1 MIAWILVGGR
11 LVDAPLLRALPRPG
25 VVVAA
30 DGGARHAALLGMQGA
45 GMQGLGV
52 QGPGLRVDVWVGD
65 FDSSAG
71 VFVDAPREVHPAAKD
86 ETDAELAIRVARER
100 GATELVLL
108 GAFGGRFDHA
118 LALALLAVRLT
129 ERDGQRVTLTS
140 GDEWGWPLTPT
151 SPLSL
156 DVPPGATLSVLA
168 LSDLRGLSLGGVRWP
183 LVNADIPLGS
193 GWTVSNEVQGG
204 PVTASLRGG
213 RALVTV
219 LPTLPD

>member
-1 MIAWILVGGR
+1 MLVGGR
-11 LVDAPLLRALPRPG
+11 LVDSPLLAALPRPA

-30 DGGARHAALLGMQGA
+30 DGGARHAALLD
-45 GMQGLGV
+45 V
-52 QGPGLRVDVWVGD
+52 RVDVWVGD

-108 GAFGGRFDHA
+108 GAFGGRFDHT

-129 ERDGQRVTLTS
+129 EREGLRVTLSS
-140 GDEWGWPLTPT
+140 GDEWGWPLTPA

-156 DVPPGATLSVLA
+156 EVPRGATLSVLA
-168 LSDLRGLSLGGVRWP
+168 VTDLRGLSLDGVRWP
-183 LVNADIPLGS
+183 LTDATIPLGS
-193 GWTVSNEVQGG
+193 GWTVSNETPGG
-204 PVTASLRGG
+204 PVAASLRGG
-213 RALVTV
+213 HAILTV
-219 LPTLPD
+219 LPGLPD

>member
-1 MIAWILVGGR
+1 MIAWVLVGGR
-11 LVDAPLLRALPRPG
+11 LVDSPLLRALPRPA

-30 DGGARHAALLGMQGA
+30 DGGARHAALLTMW
-45 GMQGLGV
+45 GLGV
-52 QGPGLRVDVWVGD
+52 PVDVWVGD

-108 GAFGGRFDHA
+108 GAFGGRFDHSLT
-118 LALALLAVRLT
+118 LALGALRLA
-129 ERDGQRVTLTS
+129 ERDGLRVTLTS
-140 GDEWGWPLTPT
+140 GDEWGWPLTPA

-156 DVPPGATLSVLA
+156 ALPPGATLSVLA
-168 LSDLRGLSLGGVRWP
+168 VSDLRGLSLAGVRWP
-183 LVNADIPLGS
+183 LVNAGIPLGS
-193 GWTVSNEVQGG
+193 GWTVSNEVQEG
-204 PVTASLRGG
+204 PVTASLGEG

-219 LPTLPD
+219 LPTLPA

>member
-1 MIAWILVGGR
+1 MRRLGGTEEQARIAWVLVGGR
-11 LVDAPLLRALPRPG
+11 LDPSPLLGALPRPA

-30 DGGARHAALLGMQGA
+30 DGGARHAALLG
-45 GMQGLGV
+45 V
-52 QGPGLRVDVWVGD
+52 RVDAWVGD

-71 VFVDAPREVHPAAKD
+71 VQVDAPREVHPAAKD

-108 GAFGGRFDHA
+108 GAFGGRFDHT

-129 ERDGQRVTLTS
+129 EREGLRVTLTS
-140 GDEWGWPLTPT
+140 GNEWGWPLTPA

-168 LSDLRGLSLGGVRWP
+168 VSDLRGLSLGGVRWP
-183 LVNADIPLGS
+183 LTEADIPLGS
-193 GWTVSNEVQGG
+193 GWTVSNEAPGG

-213 RALVTV
+213 HALLTV
-219 LPTLPD
+219 LPVLPD

>member
-11 LVDAPLLRALPRPG
+11 LVDSPLLQALPRPAL
-25 VVVAA
+25 VVAA
-30 DGGARHAALLGMQGA
+30 DGGARHAALLTMW
-45 GMQGLGV
+45 GLST
-52 QGPGLRVDVWVGD
+52 PVDAWVGD

-71 VFVDAPREVHPAAKD
+71 VFLDAPREVHPAAKD

-140 GDEWGWPLTPT
+140 GDEWGWPLTPA

-156 DVPPGATLSVLA
+156 AMPPGATLSVLA
-168 LSDLRGLSLGGVRWP
+168 VSDLRGLSLSGVRWP
-183 LVNADIPLGS
+183 LTDADIPLGS